1 MSYRKGIFRMEYI
14 PSIVS
19 AVVAL
24 IALIVSVFA
33 SSKKETKED
42 VSQTAEILAKLNNM
56 TGYVL
61 ELKTDMAELRQ
72 SMQNDHDRII
82 KLEMTV
88 ENACERIDDLQD
100 KY

>member
-1 MSYRKGIFRMEYI
+1 MEYI

-19 AVVAL
+19 AIVAL

-33 SSKKETKED
+33 TSKKETKED

-100 KY
+100 KN

>member
-1 MSYRKGIFRMEYI
+1 MEYI

-88 ENACERIDDLQD
+88 ENACERINDLQD
-100 KY
+100 KK